1 MTTPK
6 QVDRKWFERRLAEL
20 GFKSQ
25 AELARKV
32 EVSTSQLSLV
42 LDGKRN
48 VHLDLA
54 KALAQA
60 LKLPLLDLAKRLNG
74 PMMDALEA
82 VAEIERG
89 CTLEIAGSINGE
101 FQVDLAPE
109 GRRRR
114 LVRLDLDAPAGA
126 VALEYHTAGTPAAMF
141 NDMVAVVL
149 EKREVDAEAMVGRY
163 NVVWLPAGPALMRVV
178 SLGKTPGRFNLSVAS
193 CADIEDAEVTH
204 YAPVL
209 AIMAS

>member
-20 GFKSQ
+20 GYKSQ

-48 VHLDLA
+48 AHLDLA

-60 LKLPLLDLAKRLNG
+60 LKVPLLDLAKRLNG

-89 CTLEIAGSINGE
+89 STLELAGSIDGE
-101 FQVDLAPE
+101 FQVDLTPE

-126 VALEYHTAGTPAAMF
+126 VALEYHTAGTAAAMF
-141 NDMVAVVL
+141 NGMVAVVL
-149 EKREVDAEAMVGRY
+149 EKREVDADAMVGRY
-163 NVVWLPAGPALMRVV
+163 NVVWLPTGPALMRVV
-178 SLGKTPGRFNLSVAS
+178 SLGKTPGRFNLSVAN

>member
-1 MTTPK
+1 MTTAK
-6 QVDRKWFERRLAEL
+6 QVDRKWFERRIAEL

-48 VHLDLA
+48 AHLDLA

-60 LKLPLLDLAKRLNG
+60 LKVPLLDLAKRLNG

-89 CTLEIAGSINGE
+89 CTLELAGTIDGE
-101 FQVDLAPE
+101 FRVELAPE

-114 LVRLDLDAPAGA
+114 LIRLDLDAPAGA
-126 VALEYHTAGTPAAMF
+126 IALEYHTAGTAAAMF
-141 NDMVAVVL
+141 NGMVAVVL
-149 EKREVDAEAMVGRY
+149 EKREVDANTMVGRY
-163 NVVWLPAGPALMRVV
+163 NVVWPPTGPALMRVV
-178 SLGKTPGRFNLSVAS
+178 SLGRTPGRFNLSVAN
-193 CADIEDAEVTH
+193 CADIEDAELTH
-204 YAPVL
+204 YAPVF
-209 AIMAS
+209 AIMAG